1 MPHWFAPY
9 MHGGSSSSQPTP
21 TGQSSGTSSAT
32 SSAPPSRPGSPTLR
46 AAGSRTVSGAR
57 PPPILTLPGSRTASL
72 HDNDPLAEIY
82 GSRPATPAYGSEA
95 FPATPTTTASSIA
108 SSYLP
113 TVRGVA
119 MTPSLSSSGADRY
132 PHGNHH
138 HHAPLEIHLDND
150 LIILRGAGGDVNP
163 ALMTGQVILNLTEST
178 NIKELTL
185 KLEGKAKVAFF
196 DAAGASGSKNHHFTH
211 HFLTHD
217 WSFLQGNKSH
227 SHTLKA
233 GRHVFQFDFTFEGNI
248 PSTLRTFLNDANISY
263 KLRATAVR
271 SAFSSNF
278 HAQKN
283 VTVVRSFTN
292 EALEYNQTLEIENTW
307 PGKVMY
313 CLTLPFKA
321 YAAGD
326 EIPVNVK
333 FMPLAKG
340 VKVTSVSSVIK
351 EYTQVHTRNSSH
363 TEVRVAAS
371 IKHEIKNGRAYRVTE
386 PGVQPAAPPHHYY
399 SEDSI
404 PPGSAAPSA
413 PPSPHHRAVREHS
426 LGSVTPMT
434 DSGLNSR
441 VGSYANLPGSGSSR
455 LPDGYFGQPGS
466 GLGSGNAT
474 PGPSHPTIAD
484 IPDDMRNPEDDI
496 NIGDDEVDTMITIPV
511 PSWTTPSHSIHPVYV
526 THKIKWSCAISNPD
540 GHVSELRCA
549 LPIHILPHAVLEE
562 AQTASAGTRALLFGG
577 QAEEATQV
585 DLPSYNDHVYDRVA
599 NAALGPTTSYVPSGN
614 RTPHSGTP
622 PISRGP
628 SRPGSPV
635 LRARRGPEGH
645 DPADEL
651 HLPDDIP
658 PRPQLNWADSELL
671 LSLGSLASANNSA
684 AASNHSSPHA
694 TPPESRTPS
703 RPGSRLGFRTGRS
716 SAPGSRAGS
725 RASSPERPPS
735 VATIQGGS
743 LANGTASVVSP
754 AMERRP
760 SHGIPSLFHLPA
772 GIKPLTSLG
781 RNAYKSQPVSGSNSV
796 EHSPAGSPTLR
807 PTLEG
812 RLPRSS
818 FSLGSH
824 AAFTSLADGS
834 RAQHGHVMGQADATT
849 PPVTAPTVDPLSQVP
864 SYAVAREWLGG
875 GVVPTSALPP
885 TYDDSERML
894 DRARSEGDLVMLGQQ
909 AEEANS
915 LAARLAQLSA
925 SSEHHSGED
934 GPGPEG
940 ARATPF

>member
-1 MPHWFAPY
+1 
-9 MHGGSSSSQPTP
+9 MHGGSSS
-21 TGQSSGTSSAT
+21 QSATAGHASGTSSAT

-46 AAGSRTVSGAR
+46 APTSRTVSGAR
-57 PPPILTLPGSRTASL
+57 VPPSVNLAGSRTASL
-72 HDNDPLAEIY
+72 QGGDDPLAEIY
-82 GSRPATPAYGSEA
+82 GSRPTTPAYNSET
-95 FPATPTTTASSIA
+95 FPATPTTVASSIG
-108 SSYLP
+108 SSYFP
-113 TVRGVA
+113 SARGAA

-138 HHAPLEIHLDND
+138 HAPLEIHLDSD

-163 ALMTGQVILNLTEST
+163 ALMSGQVILNLTEST

-233 GRHVFQFDFTFEGNI
+233 GRHVFNFGFTFEGNI
-248 PSTLRTFLNDANISY
+248 PASLRTYLNDANISY
-263 KLRATAVR
+263 KLRATAIR

-363 TEVRVAAS
+363 NEVRVAAS
-371 IKHEIKNGRAYRVTE
+371 TKHEIKNGRAYRVTE
-386 PGVQPAAPPHHYY
+386 AGVQPAAPPHHYY

-413 PPSPHHRAVREHS
+413 PPSPHHRPVRDFN

-441 VGSYANLPGSGSSR
+441 IGSYANLSGAGSSR
-455 LPDGYFGQPGS
+455 APDGYFGHPAS
-466 GLGSGNAT
+466 GLSSGNAT
-474 PGPSHPTIAD
+474 PGPSHPTVSD
-484 IPDDMRNPEDDI
+484 FPDDMRNPEEDDI
-496 NIGDDEVDTMITIPV
+496 NVGDDEVDTMITIPV

-599 NAALGPTTSYVPSGN
+599 NAALGPTTSYVASGN

-622 PISRGP
+622 PVSRGP

-635 LRARRGPEGH
+635 LRAQRDPESH
-645 DPADEL
+645 DHANDS
-651 HLPDDIP
+651 HMTDDIP

-671 LSLGSLASANNSA
+671 LSLGGLATANNSA
-684 AASNHSSPHA
+684 PASTLPSPHA

-703 RPGSRLGFRTGRS
+703 RPGSRLGFRSGRS
-716 SAPGSRAGS
+716 SGSGSRAGS
-725 RASSPERPPS
+725 RASSPERAS
-735 VATIQGGS
+735 HTMVAQGGS
-743 LANGTASVVSP
+743 LANGTASVVP
-754 AMERRP
+754 PPIDRRT

-772 GIKPLTSLG
+772 GIKPLTSFV
-781 RNAYKSQPVSGSNSV
+781 RNTNKSQPVSGTNSV
-796 EHSPAGSPTLR
+796 DHSPAGSPTLR
-807 PTLEG
+807 PTNEG

-824 AAFTSLADGS
+824 AAFTSLAEGS
-834 RAQHGHVMGQADATT
+834 RAQHGHVEPTS

-894 DRARSEGDLVMLGQQ
+894 DRARSEGDLVLLGQQ

-915 LAARLAQLSA
+915 LAARLALLSA
-925 SSEHHSGED
+925 SSEHHSGEN
-934 GPGPEG
+934 GPGPDG
-940 ARATPF
+940 ARASHV

>member
-9 MHGGSSSSQPTP
+9 MHGGSSTSQPTTAGP
-21 TGQSSGTSSAT
+21 ISGTSSAT

-57 PPPILTLPGSRTASL
+57 VPPGLNLAGSRTASL
-72 HDNDPLAEIY
+72 QGGDDPLAEIY
-82 GSRPATPAYGSEA
+82 GSRPTTPAYNSEA
-95 FPATPTTTASSIA
+95 FPATPTTVASSIG
-108 SSYLP
+108 SSYVP
-113 TVRGVA
+113 SARGA
-119 MTPSLSSSGADRY
+119 PMTPSLSSSGVDRY

-138 HHAPLEIHLDND
+138 HAPLEINLDTD

-163 ALMTGQVILNLTEST
+163 ALLTGQVVLNLTEST

-185 KLEGKAKVAFF
+185 RLEGKAKVAFF

-211 HFLTHD
+211 HFLTRD

-233 GRHVFQFDFTFEGNI
+233 GRHVFNFDFTFEGNI
-248 PSTLRTFLNDANISY
+248 PASLRTYLNDANISY
-263 KLRATAVR
+263 KLRASAIR

-363 TEVRVAAS
+363 NEVRVAAS
-371 IKHEIKNGRAYRVTE
+371 TKHEIKNGRAYRVTE
-386 PGVQPAAPPHHYY
+386 AGVQPAAPPHHYY

-413 PPSPHHRAVREHS
+413 PPSPHHRPVRDFS
-426 LGSVTPMT
+426 LGGVTPMT

-441 VGSYANLPGSGSSR
+441 ATSYANLAGAGSSR
-455 LPDGYFGQPGS
+455 ANDGYFGHPGS
-466 GLGSGNAT
+466 GPGSGNAT
-474 PGPSHPTIAD
+474 PGPSHPTVSD
-484 IPDDMRNPEDDI
+484 FPDDMRNPEEDDI
-496 NIGDDEVDTMITIPV
+496 NVGDDEVDTMITIPI

-577 QAEEATQV
+577 QAEETTQV

-599 NAALGPTTSYVPSGN
+599 NAALGPTTSYVASGN

-622 PISRGP
+622 PVSRGP

-635 LRARRGPEGH
+635 LRAQRDSEGH
-645 DPADEL
+645 EHANDS
-651 HLPDDIP
+651 HMSDDIP

-671 LSLGSLASANNSA
+671 LSLGGLATANNSA
-684 AASNHSSPHA
+684 PASALPSPHA

-703 RPGSRLGFRTGRS
+703 RPGSRLGFRSGRS
-716 SAPGSRAGS
+716 SGSGSRAGS
-725 RASSPERPPS
+725 RASSPERAPNTT
-735 VATIQGGS
+735 AMQGGS
-743 LANGTASVVSP
+743 LANGTASVMSP
-754 AMERRP
+754 AMERRT

-772 GIKPLTSLG
+772 GIKPLTSFV
-781 RNAYKSQPVSGSNSV
+781 RNANKSQPVSGSNSV
-796 EHSPAGSPTLR
+796 DHSPAGSPTLR
-807 PTLEG
+807 PTMEG

-824 AAFTSLADGS
+824 AAFTSLAEGS
-834 RAQHGHVMGQADATT
+834 GAQHGHAHATT
-849 PPVTAPTVDPLSQVP
+849 PPVTAPTLDPLSQVP

-894 DRARSEGDLVMLGQQ
+894 DRARSEGDLVLLGQQ

-925 SSEHHSGED
+925 SSVHHTGED
-934 GPGPEG
+934 GPGPDG
-940 ARATPF
+940 ARASHV

>member
-9 MHGGSSSSQPTP
+9 MHGGSSSSQPATA
-21 TGQSSGTSSAT
+21 GQPSGTSSAT

-46 AAGSRTVSGAR
+46 AAASRTVSGAR
-57 PPPILTLPGSRTASL
+57 LPPGLNLAGSRTASIQGG
-72 HDNDPLAEIY
+72 DDPLAEIY
-82 GSRPATPAYGSEA
+82 GSRPTTPAYNSEA
-95 FPATPTTTASSIA
+95 FPATPTTVASSVG
-108 SSYLP
+108 SSYFP
-113 TVRGVA
+113 SARGAA
-119 MTPSLSSSGADRY
+119 MTPGLSSSGVDRY
-132 PHGNHH
+132 PHGTH
-138 HHAPLEIHLDND
+138 HHAPLEIHLDSD

-185 KLEGKAKVAFF
+185 RLEGKAKVAFF

-233 GRHVFQFDFTFEGNI
+233 GRHVFNFDFTFEGNI
-248 PSTLRTFLNDANISY
+248 PASLRTYLNDANISY
-263 KLRATAVR
+263 KLRASAIR

-351 EYTQVHTRNSSH
+351 EYTQVHTRSSSH
-363 TEVRVAAS
+363 NEVRVATS
-371 IKHEIKNGRAYRVTE
+371 TKHEIKNGRAYRVTE
-386 PGVQPAAPPHHYY
+386 AGVQPAAPPHHYY

-413 PPSPHHRAVREHS
+413 PPSPHHRPVRDS
-426 LGSVTPMT
+426 NLDSVTPMT

-441 VGSYANLPGSGSSR
+441 VTSYANLSGAGSSR
-455 LPDGYFGQPGS
+455 APDGYFGHPSS
-466 GLGSGNAT
+466 GLSSGNAT
-474 PGPSHPTIAD
+474 PGPSHPTVSD
-484 IPDDMRNPEDDI
+484 FPDDMRNPEEDDI
-496 NIGDDEVDTMITIPV
+496 NVGDDEVDTMITIPV

-599 NAALGPTTSYVPSGN
+599 NAALGPTTSYVASGN

-622 PISRGP
+622 PVSRGP

-635 LRARRGPEGH
+635 LRSQRDPESH
-645 DPADEL
+645 DHTHES
-651 HLPDDIP
+651 HMPDDIP

-671 LSLGSLASANNSA
+671 LSLGGLATANNSA
-684 AASNHSSPHA
+684 PASTLPSPHA

-703 RPGSRLGFRTGRS
+703 RPGSRLGFRSGRS
-716 SAPGSRAGS
+716 SGSGSRAGS
-725 RASSPERPPS
+725 RASSPERAPNTT
-735 VATIQGGS
+735 AMQGGS

-754 AMERRP
+754 AMDRRT

-772 GIKPLTSLG
+772 GIKPLTSFV
-781 RNAYKSQPVSGSNSV
+781 RNTNKSQPVSGSNSV
-796 EHSPAGSPTLR
+796 DHSPAGSPILR
-807 PTLEG
+807 PTTEG

-824 AAFTSLADGS
+824 AAFTSLAEGS
-834 RAQHGHVMGQADATT
+834 RAQHGHAEATT
-849 PPVTAPTVDPLSQVP
+849 PPETAPTVDPLSQVP

-894 DRARSEGDLVMLGQQ
+894 DRARSEGDLVLLGQQ

-915 LAARLAQLSA
+915 LAARLAQVSA
-925 SSEHHSGED
+925 SSERHLGED

-940 ARATPF
+940 ARASHV